1 MLCQGKDIP
10 TCDLIE
16 IGDQAPA
23 KRLPGSR
30 WLNRRKHR
38 QQTSHLSARPH
49 LFFGGRRTEE
59 RLFAISI

>member
-16 IGDQAPA
+16 IGNQAPA
-23 KRLPGSR
+23 KRLPASR
-30 WLNRRKHR
+30 WVNRRKHR

-49 LFFGGRRTEE
+49 LFFGGRRTGAC
-59 RLFAISI
+59 LFAISV